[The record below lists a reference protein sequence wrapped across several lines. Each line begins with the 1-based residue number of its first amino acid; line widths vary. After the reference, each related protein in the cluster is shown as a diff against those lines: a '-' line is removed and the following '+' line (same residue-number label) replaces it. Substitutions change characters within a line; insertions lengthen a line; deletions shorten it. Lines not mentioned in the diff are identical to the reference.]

1 MGKKIFFILILF
13 LFSFYSWSLEDLSVH
28 GFISQG
34 FMKSDKNNY
43 LTNSSNGSYEFMETG
58 INFNKALND
67 KTYIGLQIFA
77 RDLGD
82 QGNNQ
87 FVLDWGF
94 ADYSID
100 SYSGIRI
107 GKFKRTLGLY
117 NVERDVDLL
126 RNVILLP
133 QSVYDEGMRPFMNS
147 SQGIEFYKNN
157 YTKNKGNFEFQI
169 HSGTVNVPSD
179 SSYLKSVVGTL
190 TKSGLRLSDFSETI
204 YSDTSF
210 GLKWNTPVDGLTT
223 AFSYG
228 TSDGDII
235 ASVDATALRVTA
247 IPALV
252 AAANLLEAS
261 KQKFNVDFGKISTA
275 SIEYKWDE
283 YTFSYERYRFDASLV
298 IPVLNLTE
306 SMQNLGY
313 YSMISKQIND
323 KTALSIYSS
332 DFYKNKD
339 IRDDPSLYQKDFC
352 ISLRFDID
360 ENLLF
365 KAEYHDMEG
374 YYHCYDFLNPSGY
387 SKDWNFIALKITVS
401 F

>member
-1 MGKKIFFILILF
+1 MLKKLTIISIVLLISIN
-13 LFSFYSWSLEDLSVH
+13 LFSMEELQVH

-58 INFNKALND
+58 INFNKAVNE
-67 KTYIGLQIFA
+67 KIYIGLQIFA

-87 FVLDWGF
+87 FILDWGF
-94 ADYSID
+94 ADYSFD
-100 SYSGIRI
+100 SFNGIRI

-117 NVERDVDLL
+117 NTERDVDLL
-126 RNVILLP
+126 RDVILLP

-147 SQGIEFYKNN
+147 SQGIN
-157 YTKNKGNFEFQI
+157 YYHNIYNDRNGNFLFEA
-169 HSGTVNVPSD
+169 HTGTVNVESD
-179 SSYLKSVVGTL
+179 SAYLRNTAGTL
-190 TKSGLRLSDFSETI
+190 SQSGLGLSDFNMTI
-204 YSDTSF
+204 YSDKAITMKWETP
-210 GLKWNTPVDGLTT
+210 LKGLTT

-228 TSDGDII
+228 TSDGDIV
-235 ASVDATALRVTA
+235 ASVDASALRATA

-252 AAANLLEAS
+252 AAANALEAS
-261 KQKFNVDFGKISTA
+261 KQKFPVDFGKISTS
-275 SIEYKWDE
+275 SIEYKWKD
-283 YTFSYERYRFDASLV
+283 YKFSYERYRFDASLV

-313 YSMISKQIND
+313 YSMISKRLNE
-323 KTALSIYSS
+323 KTSLSFYSS
-332 DFYKNKD
+332 TFYKNKE
-339 IRDDPSLYQKDFC
+339 IKNIPSDYQKDNC
-352 ISLRFDID
+352 ISIRYDID
-360 ENLLF
+360 ENLLL

-374 YYHCYDFLNPSGY
+374 YFHCYDFLNPAGY